1 MRLLISLACP
11 HAGHTHLC
19 VLALLLSLHD
29 ESRQRRAKG
38 RRKPFGAVSFS
49 PWNPSS
55 FDRSRFASVAK
66 APGAYVFVC
75 VKTVPAQ
82 LGQLQFEALTARE
95 SV

>member
-55 FDRSRFASVAK
+55 FDRSRFASMRKRMVSYAIN
-66 APGAYVFVC
+66 C
-75 VKTVPAQ
+75 V
-82 LGQLQFEALTARE
+82 R
-95 SV
+95 